1 MAHPNQHSVKQ
12 VKRQNDFGEVM
23 TAELTTSPPSIRPLA
38 QPARYALQPNL
49 SVVADKQGGTLLCLR
64 PLLALRLNR
73 QATVLLSAL
82 RQPRSIAELV
92 IQVPGMT
99 PTVITTFLDNLLRR
113 RLLTWRPAEVTV
125 WPQVSIIVPA
135 HGRADATRRC
145 VQSLLALDYPAD
157 RLEIIVVD
165 DASMPPLA
173 EALRDLPIQLLRQE
187 RNIGQSAA
195 RNLAAAMANGGV
207 LAFIDNDCVAEPDW
221 LRSLLPYLNDP
232 RVAIVGGRVTAP
244 PARGAVAAFEAVRSP
259 LDMGAVETEVT
270 PNAAVSY
277 LPTCNLLVRRDV
289 LLAQSGF
296 DATLRVGEDVDFIWR
311 TLRSGNRAWY
321 VPTGRVMHDHR
332 VRWGDW
338 LRRRADYGSSEADL
352 QQRYP
357 EGRRLMHLPRIS
369 LLLLLTVALTPWF
382 GFWGLGP
389 TAVAVTLLS
398 AELMGKQR
406 ELRRIGVALS
416 IGRVAVAL
424 GREHAAALY
433 HLSANAVRYYSLPLL
448 VIGGIQPHCLP
459 AIFLL
464 LIVAPLADHRRLQPQ
479 LTLPVFIGLYG
490 LELAAY
496 QVGLWRGCR
505 QRCTLRPLLPRLIWR
520 R

>member
-1 MAHPNQHSVKQ
+1 MAHPNQHSVKRTEWRGDSGA
-12 VKRQNDFGEVM
+12 VAV
-23 TAELTTSPPSIRPLA
+23 APLPAPPSV
-38 QPARYALQPNL
+38 QPARYGLQPNL
-49 SVVADKQGGTLLCLR
+49 SVVADERGGTLLCLR

-73 QATVLLSAL
+73 QATALLGAL

-92 IQVPGMT
+92 TQLPGMT
-99 PTVITTFLDNLLRR
+99 PAAITAFLDPLLRR
-113 RLLTWRPAEVTV
+113 RLLTRQPAEMTV
-125 WPQVSIIVPA
+125 WPQVSIIIPA
-135 HGRADATRRC
+135 HGRAEATRRC

-165 DASMPPLA
+165 DASTPPLA

-195 RNLAAAMANGGV
+195 RNLAATLASGAI

-221 LRSLLPYLNDP
+221 LRRLLPYLDDP
-232 RVAIVGGRVTAP
+232 AVAIVGGRVTAP

-259 LDMGAVETEVT
+259 LDMGAMETEVT

-289 LLAQSGF
+289 LRAHDGF

-311 TLRSGNRAWY
+311 TLRSGHRAWY
-321 VPTGRVMHDHR
+321 IPAGQVVHDHR

-369 LLLLLTVALTPWF
+369 LLLLLTVALTPWV

-389 TAVAVTLLS
+389 AAVAAALFG
-398 AELMGKQR
+398 AELMEKQQ

-424 GREHAAALY
+424 GREHAAAFY
-433 HLSANAVRYYSLPLL
+433 HLSANVVRYYSLPLL

-459 AIFLL
+459 ALFLL
-464 LIVAPLADHRRLQPQ
+464 LIVAPLTDHRRLRPQ

-496 QVGLWRGCR
+496 QIGLWRGCR
-505 QRCTLRPLLPRLIWR
+505 QRRTLRPLLPRLIWR

>member
-1 MAHPNQHSVKQ
+1 MAHSIQQSVKP
-12 VKRQNDFGEVM
+12 VEWRGDAGGAAIASLP
-23 TAELTTSPPSIRPLA
+23 TPPPA

-49 SVVADKQGGTLLCLR
+49 SVVADERGGLLLCLR

-73 QATVLLSAL
+73 QAAMLLGAL
-82 RQPRSIAELV
+82 RQPRSVAELV
-92 IQVPGMT
+92 ASVPGMT
-99 PTVITTFLDNLLRR
+99 PTAIIAFLDRLLRR
-113 RLLTWRPAEVTV
+113 RLLIRRPAEMTV
-125 WPQVSIIVPA
+125 WPQVTIIVPA
-135 HGRADATRRC
+135 HGRAEATRRC

-157 RLEIIVVD
+157 HREIIVVD
-165 DASMPPLA
+165 DASTPPLA
-173 EALRDLPIQLLRQE
+173 EALHDLPIRLLRQE

-195 RNLAAAMANGGV
+195 RNLAATMASGTV

-221 LRSLLPYLNDP
+221 LRGLLPYLDDP
-232 RVAIVGGRVTAP
+232 SVAMIGGRVVAP

-259 LDMGAVETEVT
+259 LDMGAMETEVT

-289 LLAQSGF
+289 LLAHGGF

-311 TLRSGNRAWY
+311 TLRNGHRAWY
-321 VPTGRVMHDHR
+321 VPAGRVVHGHR

-357 EGRRLMHLPRIS
+357 EGRRVMHLPRVS
-369 LLLLLTVALTPWF
+369 LLLLLSVMLTPWF

-389 TAVAVTLLS
+389 AAVGLILFG
-398 AELMGKQR
+398 AELTKKQQ

-448 VIGGIQPHCLP
+448 VIGGIQPSGLP
-459 AIFLL
+459 AILLL
-464 LIVAPLADHRRLQPQ
+464 LIVAPLADHRRLRPQ
-479 LTLPVFIGLYG
+479 LSLPVFIGLYG

-505 QRCTLRPLLPRLIWR
+505 QRHTLRPLLPRLIWR

>member
-1 MAHPNQHSVKQ
+1 MAYPVQQGMKQ
-12 VKRQNDFGEVM
+12 
-23 TAELTTSPPSIRPLA
+23 AEWPDDGGAVAVAPPLVPPSA
-38 QPARYALQPNL
+38 QPARYALQPHL
-49 SVVADKQGGTLLCLR
+49 SVIADEQGGTLLCLR

-73 QATVLLSAL
+73 QATALLSAL
-82 RQPRSIAELV
+82 PQPHSIAELAT
-92 IQVPGMT
+92 QVPGMT
-99 PTVITTFLDNLLRR
+99 PAAITAFLDNLVRR
-113 RLLTWRPAEVTV
+113 RLLIRRPAGITV
-125 WPQVSIIVPA
+125 WPQVSIIIPA
-135 HGRADATRRC
+135 HGRTEATRRC

-157 RLEIIVVD
+157 RREIIIVD
-165 DASMPPLA
+165 DASEPPLA
-173 EALRDLPIQLLRQE
+173 EALRDLPIQLVRQE

-195 RNLAAAMANGGV
+195 RNLAATIASGEI

-221 LRSLLPYLNDP
+221 LRSLLPYLDQP
-232 RVAIVGGRVTAP
+232 AMAIVGGRIIAP

-259 LDMGAVETEVT
+259 LDMGAVETEVA

-289 LLAQSGF
+289 LLAHGGF

-321 VPTGRVMHDHR
+321 VPAGRVVHDHR
-332 VRWGDW
+332 VRWKDW

-357 EGRRLMHLPRIS
+357 EGRRLMHLPRVS
-369 LLLLLTVALTPWF
+369 LLLLLSVLLVPWF
-382 GFWGLGP
+382 EGWGLGP
-389 TAVAVTLLS
+389 AAVAATLLS
-398 AELMGKQR
+398 TELIHKQR
-406 ELRRIGVALS
+406 ELRRIGVRLS

-433 HLSANAVRYYSLPLL
+433 HLSASTVRYYSLPLL
-448 VIGGIQPHCLP
+448 AIGGIQPHGLP
-459 AIFLL
+459 FIFLL
-464 LIVAPLADHRRLQPQ
+464 LIIAPLADHRRLQPQ
-479 LTLPVFIGLYG
+479 LSRPVFIGLYG

-505 QRCTLRPLLPRLIWR
+505 QRRTLRPLLPRLIWR